1 MNANRSKHFG
11 IVNAL
16 AALLALALVV
26 AAPPASRADQ
36 TDPVHVL
43 IPADLRYDTYF
54 VTPAA
59 NGFKYVTVP
68 GLRAVNPSRNEA
80 QTYAA
85 TDFHLLTDD
94 ATYYPVARPKLASVD
109 FTTQSIAEPGEEI
122 DITVSFLVPNRVETA
137 SLEFIPH
144 WRADD
149 GATINFC
156 CAFQ

>member
-1 MNANRSKHFG
+1 MNANRSKGFG
-11 IVNAL
+11 IVNTL
-16 AALLALALVV
+16 AALFAVALVV

-36 TDPVHVL
+36 TTAVRVL
-43 IPADLRYDTYF
+43 IPQDLRYDTYY
-54 VTPAA
+54 TTAA
-59 NGFKYVTVP
+59 ASGFKYVTVP
-68 GLRAVNPSRNEA
+68 GVRAVNPSRNEA

-85 TDFHLLTDD
+85 TDFHLLTDG

-109 FTTQSIAEPGEEI
+109 FTDSSIAGPREEI
-122 DITVSFLVPNRVETA
+122 DITVTFLVPDRIENA